1 MDVLTRERAKPAL
14 PYGGVH
20 RLIDFA
26 LSGLVHADLADV
38 WVSLEYQ
45 VTSIDDYLSG
55 GRPWSLDR
63 NRGGFRR
70 IVPQTGTGPATESGF
85 AHGNGDLLLRM
96 SADIATFGAR
106 TLVVCSA
113 DHVFNM
119 DLAPV
124 DRGARRRRPGG
135 DGADQRGVQEGRGR
149 QRRRARRAATAPSP
163 ASSTSRRGPRPARSP
178 PRSSS
183 TTPRRC
189 SPRCRTCAASSRPSR
204 TPRTR
209 PTATAAS
216 ATSASTCCRAW
227 WRPAGR
233 PRCRSPATG
242 ATSASRASTSSPT
255 ATCCAARST
264 CSTTRAARSSRTGP
278 TAPRRGSARRG
289 SAATRCSRP
298 GADVAGLVV
307 GSVLGPGVV
316 VEKGAEVH
324 DSVVMEDCVIRA
336 GAVVRTSVLD
346 ERCEVARPG
355 PGGRGARA
363 PASPTTTTWCWSGR
377 DSRVAGTVA
386 AGARLEP
393 GTGRRPARLEQRPVV
408 QVRRGRA
415 HVPQAQVAVL
425 VDRQVGGQADVERP
439 RVGRGDVVHR
449 DLRSRGRRRPAPPT
463 SAAPPYAGWW
473 RRAATG
479 EPSAST

>member
-96 SADIATFGAR
+96 SADIEAFGAR

-113 DHVFNM
+113 DHVSNM

-124 DRGARRRRPGG
+124 IQEHVDAGRVATVLTSEVSKKDASDNVVVLAGR
-135 DGADQRGVQEGRGR
+135 DGTVTGIEHK
-149 QRRRARRAATAPSP
+149 P
-163 ASSTSRRGPRPARSP
+163 
-178 PRSSS
+178 
-183 TTPRRC
+183 
-189 SPRCRTCAASSRPSR
+189 SRPSTGTVATEIFVYDTEALLATLHALR
-204 TPRTR
+204 RELAGEQDDDGDSGIGDFGEHLLPRLVESGKVAAVPLTGYWRDVGQPGLYVQSHRDLLRGKVDVFDHPDR
-209 PTATAAS
+209 PVIS
-216 ATSASTCCRAW
+216 HW
-227 WRPAGR
+227 PDRPA
-233 PRCRSPATG
+233 
-242 ATSASRASTSSPT
+242 
-255 ATCCAARST
+255 ARV
-264 CSTTRAARSSRTGP
+264 RSSGKCHD
-278 TAPRRGSARRG
+278 AMLS
-289 SAATRCSRP
+289 P

-324 DSVVMEDCVIRA
+324 DSIVMEDCVVRA
-336 GAVVRTSVLD
+336 GAVVRTTVLD
-346 ERCEVARPG
+346 ERCAVAARSHV
-355 PGGRGARA
+355 GAE
-363 PASPTTTTWCWSGR
+363 PTRRLAHDDDVVLVGR
-377 DSRVAGTVA
+377 DSRVGGEVA

-393 GTGRRPARLEQRPVV
+393 GTEL
-408 QVRRGRA
+408 
-415 HVPQAQVAVL
+415 
-425 VDRQVGGQADVERP
+425 
-439 RVGRGDVVHR
+439 
-449 DLRSRGRRRPAPPT
+449 
-463 SAAPPYAGWW
+463 
-473 RRAATG
+473 
-479 EPSAST
+479 

>member
-96 SADIATFGAR
+96 SADIEAFGAR

-124 DRGARRRRPGG
+124 IEEHVAAGRVATVLTSEVTKKDASDNVVVLAGP
-135 DGADQRGVQEGRGR
+135 DGTVTGVEHK
-149 QRRRARRAATAPSP
+149 P
-163 ASSTSRRGPRPARSP
+163 
-178 PRSSS
+178 
-183 TTPRRC
+183 
-189 SPRCRTCAASSRPSR
+189 SRPSAGTVATEIFVYDTEVLLATLR
-204 TPRTR
+204 DLRRELSAETDDDDSGIGDFGEHLLPRLVETGKTVAVPLTGYWRDLGQPSLYLQSHRDLLAGRVDVFDHPGR
-209 PTATAAS
+209 PVIS
-216 ATSASTCCRAW
+216 HW
-227 WRPAGR
+227 PDRPAARVRGAGE
-233 PRCRSPATG
+233 CRDSML
-242 ATSASRASTSSPT
+242 S
-255 ATCCAARST
+255 
-264 CSTTRAARSSRTGP
+264 
-278 TAPRRGSARRG
+278 
-289 SAATRCSRP
+289 P

-324 DSVVMEDCVIRA
+324 DSVVMQDCVIRA
-336 GAVVRTSVLD
+336 GAVVRTAVLD
-346 ERCEVARPG
+346 ERCEVLAKSRV
-355 PGGRGARA
+355 GGKPSRRVADDDDLVLV
-363 PASPTTTTWCWSGR
+363 GR
-377 DSRVAGTVA
+377 DSRVSGTVA

-393 GTGRRPARLEQRPVV
+393 G
-408 QVRRGRA
+408 
-415 HVPQAQVAVL
+415 
-425 VDRQVGGQADVERP
+425 
-439 RVGRGDVVHR
+439 
-449 DLRSRGRRRPAPPT
+449 
-463 SAAPPYAGWW
+463 SA
-473 RRAATG
+473 T
-479 EPSAST
+479 